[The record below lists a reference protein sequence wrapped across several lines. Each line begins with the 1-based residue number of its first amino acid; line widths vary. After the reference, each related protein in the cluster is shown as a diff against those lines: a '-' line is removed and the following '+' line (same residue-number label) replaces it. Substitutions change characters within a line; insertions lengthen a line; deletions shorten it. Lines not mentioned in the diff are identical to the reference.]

1 MRLLDQVIG
10 HQHTIEMLLQAY
22 ENGQKGQVHLF
33 VGPSGVG
40 KRQTAFGL
48 SQALLCEKGN
58 SACGR
63 CASCLRVEQQHHEG
77 LLQISPDGM
86 QIKMEQAHEI
96 LHFLQLKSISKAR
109 VIIIDQAHRLN
120 EHAANSL
127 LKILEEPPAETYYF
141 LIAPSSASV
150 LPTIRS
156 RSRIVSFKPL
166 SIHEMKKRS
175 AGPDWALRC
184 SRGSFE
190 KYQQLIDS
198 EELENRQLAVQ
209 ILQQM
214 LEDRDLLVADQW
226 RDHFRDR
233 QFSQKIFSYWSM
245 FLRDALLFKVED
257 HESILSIDQL
267 KLLEKLSQFTTP
279 RLLHLMQECVVM
291 ERSMANNLDAPLLVE
306 KFFIEGFIPQ
316 WNG

>member
-22 ENGQKGQVHLF
+22 EHGQKGQVHLF

-40 KRQTAFGL
+40 KRQTALGL
-48 SQALLCEKGN
+48 AQALLCENGDRG
-58 SACGR
+58 CGR
-63 CASCLRVEQQHHEG
+63 CASCLRLEQQHHEG
-77 LLQISPDGM
+77 LLQIAPDGM

-127 LKILEEPPAETYYF
+127 LKILEEPPAETFYF

-166 SIHEMKKRS
+166 TMMEMKKRS
-175 AGPDWALRC
+175 PGPDWALRC

-190 KYQQLIDS
+190 KFQQLIDS
-198 EELENRQLAVQ
+198 EEVENRQLAVQ

-214 LEDRDLLVADQW
+214 LQDRDLLIADDW

-245 FLRDALLFKVED
+245 FLRDALLLKVD
-257 HESILSIDQL
+257 DRESILSIDQIP
-267 KLLEKLSQFTTP
+267 LLEKLSQFQVSN
-279 RLLHLMQECVVM
+279 LLNLMQECILM